1 MPHFFNIKSP
11 LDRVEKELWAKGVEA
26 IVGLWTGEVLAG
38 SEENIGQSN
47 DVWDKIGEFALRV
60 LSEN

>member
-11 LDRVEKELWAKGVEA
+11 WDRVEKELWAKGVEA

-47 DVWDKIGEFALRV
+47 DVWDKIGEFSLRV